1 MNDTLN
7 GIIAYLKSVKLEW
20 AKITWPERKQVIAET
35 VAVVAIVFLFTVS
48 VYLIDIIFKAMLGL
62 IPTRQV
68 NRMVENEEN
77 FEQAEEQ
84 TTVEET
90 VASEPVEKKSSKK
103 NEKRW

>member
-84 TTVEET
+84 TTVE
-90 VASEPVEKKSSKK
+90 
-103 NEKRW
+103 